1 MYLPMCICL
10 PERLQTDIWVWE
22 AMVLDLPINQV
33 LKDAVLGSAG
43 HLACAHKYK
52 YSVLVCRSAEAPTRT
67 VLHTNTNTVN
77 LSSSVFVVR
86 GHPTK
91 TVHTR
96 CPRKK
101 RVNPSLGRMQ
111 RIHLGTE
118 VDTVGYSWVPERNQL
133 RTVGEPV
140 HYLGRMQRMLYGTA
154 GYSWVLESRYCA

>member
-1 MYLPMCICL
+1 MHTNTNTVYLS
-10 PERLQTDIWVWE
+10 E
-22 AMVLDLPINQV
+22 
-33 LKDAVLGSAG
+33 AVLR
-43 HLACAHKYK
+43 H
-52 YSVLVCRSAEAPTRT
+52 PIRT
-67 VLHTNTNTVN
+67 VHTNTNTVN
-77 LSSSVFVVR
+77 LSSSVFVLRAVR

-118 VDTVGYSWVPERNQL
+118 VDTIGYSWVPERNHL
-133 RTVGEPV
+133 KTAGGPV
-140 HYLGRMQRMLYGTA
+140 QYLGRMQRILFGTA

>member
-1 MYLPMCICL
+1 MHTNTNTVYLS
-10 PERLQTDIWVWE
+10 E
-22 AMVLDLPINQV
+22 
-33 LKDAVLGSAG
+33 AVLR
-43 HLACAHKYK
+43 H
-52 YSVLVCRSAEAPTRT
+52 PIRT
-67 VLHTNTNTVN
+67 VHTNTNTVN

-118 VDTVGYSWVPERNQL
+118 VDTVGYSWVPERNHL
-133 RTVGEPV
+133 KTAGEPV
-140 HYLGRMQRMLYGTA
+140 QYLGRMQRILFGTA

>member
-1 MYLPMCICL
+1 M
-10 PERLQTDIWVWE
+10 
-22 AMVLDLPINQV
+22 
-33 LKDAVLGSAG
+33 
-43 HLACAHKYK
+43 
-52 YSVLVCRSAEAPTRT
+52 
-67 VLHTNTNTVN
+67 HTNTNTVY
-77 LSSSVFVVR
+77 LSEAVLKQSTRTVHTNTNTLYLSETVLRHPTRTEHTNTNTFVFVSICVKGSA

-118 VDTVGYSWVPERNQL
+118 VDTIGYSCVPEKNHL
-133 RTVGEPV
+133 KTAGEPV
-140 HYLGRMQRMLYGTA
+140 QYLGRMQRILFGTA